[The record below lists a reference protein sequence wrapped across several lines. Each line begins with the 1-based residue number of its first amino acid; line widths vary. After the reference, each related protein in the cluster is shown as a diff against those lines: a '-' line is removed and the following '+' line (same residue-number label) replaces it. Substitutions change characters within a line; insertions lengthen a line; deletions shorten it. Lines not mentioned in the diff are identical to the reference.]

1 MCSSDLVAAE
11 KSTDWWRQVGGV
23 VVKDGEII
31 LSRTNKHVP
40 SPHQAYADGD
50 PRNTSHKGED
60 LDKYTT
66 IHAEAGMIAE
76 AAKKGVSLEGTEMY
90 VTDFPCPV
98 CAKQIAYSG
107 VKKLYYTKGYS
118 VLDGERILKD
128 NGVRIIQVKKD

>member
-1 MCSSDLVAAE
+1 MCSSDL
-11 KSTDWWRQVGGV
+11 
-23 VVKDGEII
+23 
-31 LSRTNKHVP
+31 
-40 SPHQAYADGD
+40 
-50 PRNTSHKGED
+50 
-60 LDKYTT
+60 
-66 IHAEAGMIAE
+66 AEAGMIAE